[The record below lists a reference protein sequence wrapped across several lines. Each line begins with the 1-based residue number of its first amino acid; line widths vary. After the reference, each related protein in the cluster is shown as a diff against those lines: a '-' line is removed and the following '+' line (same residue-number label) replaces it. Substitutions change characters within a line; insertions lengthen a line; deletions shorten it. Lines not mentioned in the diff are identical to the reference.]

1 MSVLVVV
8 ICLPLFLA
16 VSGADLLVKNIQPRE
31 LRKMGIEIRP

>member
-1 MSVLVVV
+1 MSVIVVV

-16 VSGADLLVKNIQPRE
+16 VSGANLLVENIKPKE